1 MNRLA
6 ALSFIFVFFLGIVS
20 AQQLSC
26 TSGSVRC
33 SPSDSAVLQTC
44 INSQW
49 SDQYCQ
55 TYCDATQT
63 PPACAAAAN
72 VCTSG
77 STRCSPTNNAVIQS
91 CVSGQ
96 WADQSYCQTYC
107 DATQTPVACAAA
119 TPPADLCT
127 SGDKR
132 CSPTDSAVLQT
143 CINSQWSDQYCQ
155 TYCDA
160 TQTPPACAA
169 AANVCTSGSTRCS
182 PTNNAVIQSCV
193 SGQWADQ
200 SYCQTYCDATQTP
213 PACAAAANVCTS
225 GSTRCSP
232 TNNAVIQSCV
242 SGQWADQSYCQTY
255 CDATQ
260 NPPACATPPSI
271 CTSGSVQCSPTDTN
285 ILQTCV
291 NSQWIDQ
298 YCLNGCNASA
308 VPPACTGYA
317 PGTCVDNDLR
327 CSADSSGIEV
337 CASGTWLNQQ
347 PCPYG
352 CDASTAPV
360 SCKGYSPPGG
370 SGYPSGYNSG
380 LVGSGGGSLSQPKSC
395 ASWASATMTNQQV
408 FSEDDNAGHVRNCT
422 NATYVQYCMSGSSID
437 TSIKNVSSQVECGA
451 WVAKQENCSY
461 VLSGTISKNETS
473 GASCRTCRV
482 STYVFQCGANAYPD
496 QTRESSSCADWTP
509 CKPANQT
516 ATIAVTQAGL
526 FDFLN
531 NPLALIAILLI
542 LLIVIVVAA
551 LLYFFVFKK
560 KAEEE

>member
-1 MNRLA
+1 
-6 ALSFIFVFFLGIVS
+6 
-20 AQQLSC
+20 
-26 TSGSVRC
+26 
-33 SPSDSAVLQTC
+33 DSAVLQTC

-107 DATQTPVACAAA
+107 DATQ
-119 TPPADLCT
+119 
-127 SGDKR
+127 
-132 CSPTDSAVLQT
+132 
-143 CINSQWSDQYCQ
+143 
-155 TYCDA
+155 
-160 TQTPPACAA
+160 
-169 AANVCTSGSTRCS
+169 
-182 PTNNAVIQSCV
+182 
-193 SGQWADQ
+193 
-200 SYCQTYCDATQTP
+200 
-213 PACAAAANVCTS
+213 
-225 GSTRCSP
+225 
-232 TNNAVIQSCV
+232 
-242 SGQWADQSYCQTY
+242 
-255 CDATQ
+255 

-271 CTSGSVQCSPTDTN
+271 CTSGDKRCSPTNDAIILCTSGDKRCSPTNDAIIQSCVSGQWADQTYCQTYCDATQTPVACAAATPPTDLCTSGDKRCSPTNDAIIQSCVSGQWADQTYCQTYCDATQTPVACAAATPSITCISGTRQCSPTDAN
-285 ILQTCV
+285 ILETCV
-291 NSQWIDQ
+291 NSQWVDQ

-380 LVGSGGGSLSQPKSC
+380 LVGSGGGSLSQPQSC

-422 NATYVQYCMSGSSID
+422 NATYVQYCMSGNSID

-473 GASCRTCRV
+473 GASCRACRV

-542 LLIVIVVAA
+542 VIVVAA